1 MRFLA
6 ELIHGKTQ
14 EETGGCPLKAH
25 GRSDCPRSKPV
36 HKGEEAAPAANDDL
50 VAMVMELQESI
61 RGAYRQHEEHRPVM
75 LFDVQE
81 ERLYAYPYFDY
92 KGTLSERSQAMLEE
106 QYEEAQRHD
115 QIVVF
120 VRDEATRRLVSL
132 TIDYE

>member
-1 MRFLA
+1 MAKRKKKPAAAPSKL
-6 ELIHGKTQ
+6 
-14 EETGGCPLKAH
+14 TGGATVQRASPSTKEKKH
-25 GRSDCPRSKPV
+25 
-36 HKGEEAAPAANDDL
+36 APAANDDL

-92 KGTLSERSQAMLEE
+92 KGTLSERSRAMLEE